1 MEGSSIYRELLDGTR
16 TNEYVFIEF
25 GRYEVD
31 HDGFGGY
38 QPVRAVYDGRYKLA
52 VNLMTSDELY
62 DLQEDP
68 QELVNLINS
77 QTEEHMEVKL
87 RLHKALLD
95 NMYATRDP
103 FRGYYWENRP
113 WHPDTAYQTWDS
125 RLMTRQ
131 RENTE
136 YEPVQLDY
144 STGLPIVNA
153 VRLKNESEAKF
164 AKKKP

>member
-1 MEGSSIYRELLDGTR
+1 MGTD
-16 TNEYVFIEF
+16 EF
-25 GRYEVD
+25 
-31 HDGFGGY
+31 
-38 QPVRAVYDGRYKLA
+38 
-52 VNLMTSDELY
+52 Y
-62 DLQEDP
+62 DLREDP
-68 QELVNLINS
+68 QEMENLIQDPS
-77 QTEEHMEVKL
+77 LRTHRE
-87 RLHKALLD
+87 RLHQALLD